1 MIVIIAIM
9 VNGSDGDSNDGT
21 NDDDSNSNGDNNNNS
36 IVMIIL
42 IIMMVEVLSNLQSD
56 FHHKLKL
63 ESLSKWVKS

>member
-1 MIVIIAIM
+1 M

-36 IVMIIL
+36 IVMII
-42 IIMMVEVLSNLQSD
+42 MMVEVLSNLQSD
-56 FHHKLKL
+56 FHHKLQL

>member
-1 MIVIIAIM
+1 M

-36 IVMIIL
+36 IVMII
-42 IIMMVEVLSNLQSD
+42 MMVEVLSNLQSD
-56 FHHKLKL
+56 FHHNLQL